1 MDKKDKDDIVTNVKR
16 YFDHNSAKQI
26 LKEKYEA
33 KLLFASYGGMWKANT
48 ELLMFT
54 KLLDANEDAILID
67 EYGNPCKVDPVL
79 LIALHRMTS
88 LVGTVLYV
96 NQE

>member
-33 KLLFASYGGMWKANT
+33 KLLFASACGKQIPN
-48 ELLMFT
+48 
-54 KLLDANEDAILID
+54 
-67 EYGNPCKVDPVL
+67 C
-79 LIALHRMTS
+79 
-88 LVGTVLYV
+88 
-96 NQE
+96 